1 MSDVYSVGEE
11 SCNHPFDLLSTT
23 EDRFLYCAGCES
35 KWPTSDADSFEV
47 MFLSVA
53 IKISTQDDKIVN
65 LEQFISS
72 NFGTAICANCDL
84 WVDSDDPE
92 TGFKLSNI
100 WTCVDHISVTASY
113 LDDKEI
119 YKEIIQW
126 AENADL
132 FSSLNIRKKFILEE
146 LISSLPGLYEEIIEK
161 NIEIEDRVII
171 DHRLVHELGLTIPIT
186 INDLIKSILI
196 KLDIEKGLEE
206 IKFSRSFLLG
216 IISGADSWLRGDI
229 VIDDHL
235 DEDFQS
241 EADSIYKKIAELSL
255 PPVQLSRIKTY
266 VEINSDNMPDVFTVD
281 GDLVDQLLLMTAA
294 RGAESIL
301 KNIYN
306 YEEN

>member
-1 MSDVYSVGEE
+1 MNEVYSVGDQ
-11 SCNHPFDLLSTT
+11 SCNHPFDLLSNT

-35 KWPTSDADSFEV
+35 KWSYPDADSFEV
-47 MFLSVA
+47 MFLSMA
-53 IKISTQDDKIVN
+53 IKINTQDEKIGN

-72 NFGTAICANCDL
+72 NFGTAICANCDT

-113 LDDKEI
+113 LDDKDV
-119 YKEIIQW
+119 YKEIIIW
-126 AENADL
+126 AEKADL
-132 FSSLNIRKKFILEE
+132 FSSLNVRKKFILEE
-146 LISSLPGLYEEIIEK
+146 LLSSLPGLYEEIIEK
-161 NIEIEDRVII
+161 NIEIEDRLIL

-186 INDLIKSILI
+186 VSDVVKSLLS
-196 KLDIEKGLEE
+196 KLDIQKDLEE

-216 IISGADSWLRGDI
+216 IISGSDSWLRGDI

-235 DEDFQS
+235 EDEFQS

-255 PPVQLSRIKTY
+255 PPVQLCRIKTY
-266 VEINSDNMPDVFTVD
+266 VEINSDNMPDIFTVD

-294 RGAESIL
+294 RGAESLL
-301 KNIYN
+301 KNIYD

>member
-1 MSDVYSVGEE
+1 MNEVYSVGDQ

-23 EDRFLYCAGCES
+23 EDRVLYCAGWEN
-35 KWPTSDADSFEV
+35 KWSYPDADSFEV
-47 MFLSVA
+47 MFLSMA
-53 IKISTQDDKIVN
+53 IKINTQDEKIGN

-72 NFGTAICANCDL
+72 NFGTAICANCDT

-92 TGFKLSNI
+92 TGFK
-100 WTCVDHISVTASY
+100 
-113 LDDKEI
+113 
-119 YKEIIQW
+119 W
-126 AENADL
+126 AEKADL
-132 FSSLNIRKKFILEE
+132 FSSLNVRKKFILEE
-146 LISSLPGLYEEIIEK
+146 LLSSLPGLYEEIIEK
-161 NIEIEDRVII
+161 NIEIEDRLIL

-186 INDLIKSILI
+186 VSDVVKSLLS
-196 KLDIEKGLEE
+196 KLDIQKDLEE

-216 IISGADSWLRGDI
+216 IISGSDSWLRGDI

-235 DEDFQS
+235 EDEFQS

-266 VEINSDNMPDVFTVD
+266 VEINSDNMPDIFTVD

-294 RGAESIL
+294 RGAESLL
-301 KNIYN
+301 KNIYD